1 MSIFSLIQSR
11 LTSLLLALLFLC
23 TAVLGALIMGVQRML
38 FWLDGQHPRLHH
50 ITQLV
55 TGFLNRH
62 PKTISATL
70 ASVLLVG
77 GGGAFALAASLAL
90 AVATCIAV
98 SACVPI
104 APGVPVPSAVAIPI
118 TTPVAIALRKGRSS
132 IRGRIQQLGHTRQRQ
147 GQKAENSD

>member
-1 MSIFSLIQSR
+1 RIFQR
-11 LTSLLLALLFLC
+11 
-23 TAVLGALIMGVQRML
+23 VGAGVN
-38 FWLDGQHPRLHH
+38 GIHPRQFRSKRA
-50 ITQLV
+50 IA
-55 TGFLNRH
+55 
-62 PKTISATL
+62 I
-70 ASVLLVG
+70 AS

-98 SACVPI
+98 PACVPI